1 MLVPTTAHPPYTLN
15 SNRGSIEI
23 PAAET
28 ESCTLKSVQSATDIR
43 LILST
48 AGTREEAERIAR
60 SLVEDGLAACVNLV
74 PGVMSVY
81 RWQAGI
87 EAADEILLIIKT
99 AVSCVERVEAALG
112 TLHSYEVPEFLVLHP
127 ESVSQP
133 YLEWLLTSLP

>member
-1 MLVPTTAHPPYTLN
+1 
-15 SNRGSIEI
+15 
-23 PAAET
+23 
-28 ESCTLKSVQSATDIR
+28 VQSATDIR